1 MGALEPG
8 PFTVEWSADV
18 KEDFELLLLGRFR
31 KIRHA
36 LVSRHRPSSD
46 SFMALR

>member
-8 PFTVEWSADV
+8 PFIVEWSVDARD
-18 KEDFELLLLGRFR
+18 DFELLLLGRFR
-31 KIRHA
+31 NVRHA

-46 SFMALR
+46 SFIALR